1 MSVAANQVCVCLWKM
16 VRVGKRSVEA
26 TALRQE
32 LKELRG
38 QIAKLEGG
46 LQEKPDYGMGKGD
59 PAIARWELDQALLG
73 DLKRRAQS
81 LERQLSRIDEGTYG
95 LCEQCGKCIDPDR
108 LEVLPD
114 TNLCIECA
122 RSRGG

>member
-1 MSVAANQVCVCLWKM
+1 MCLWKI

-38 QIAKLEGG
+38 QIARLESD

-59 PAIARWELDQALLG
+59 PAIARWELDQALLE
-73 DLKRRAQS
+73 DLKRRAQG
-81 LERQLSRIDEGTYG
+81 LERQLSRIDQGTYG